1 MDIEKRLLAFFSE
14 EGLPLEGN
22 FLVAAS
28 GGPDSMALL
37 DLMRRLPGDFQLY
50 AAHLDHQ
57 LRADSQ
63 KESQVLRAYC
73 HKYQLPLYE
82 SVWPKSLHPESG
94 LEAAARDYR
103 YNFLFEVA
111 RQVKADYLL
120 TAHHGDDLLENILL
134 KLVRSGIP
142 REMNSL
148 KPVSQ
153 RGQVKLVRP
162 LLAVGKADLLA
173 YAEKQGL
180 EYVEDETNFVGIT
193 ARNRLRQEVVPLL
206 KKESP
211 DLLENAWRFS
221 REMTVEEDY
230 FAQAAGKLPEPE
242 SFFGGWRI
250 PKAAGQAESEL
261 VKAYLENF
269 IQKKYNKRVQLD
281 RTLLANRQSQEKGGL
296 HLCFYQGH
304 YWLYP
309 VKQPAPSPLEE
320 VVAGQ
325 PFFFRGNCY
334 LLSEEKL
341 EESPLAEISF
351 PGKLSAGSLPSGQRL
366 LLKDGRRTKSKKLFS
381 AAGIPLALRGNCL
394 SLFAGQEAVYVAGC
408 YQQAVKEGKG
418 LLYLYQVKTC
428 KKGR

>member
-1 MDIEKRLLAFFSE
+1 MDIENRLAAFFAE
-14 EGLPLEGN
+14 EGLPLKGN

-37 DLMRRLPGDFQLY
+37 DLMRRLPGDFKLY

-57 LRADSQ
+57 LRNDSQ

-82 SVWPKSLHPESG
+82 SVWPKSLHPENG

-103 YNFLFEVA
+103 YGFLFEVA

-134 KLVRSGIP
+134 KLIRSGIP

-153 RGQVKLVRP
+153 RGAVKLVRP
-162 LLAVGKADLLA
+162 LLSVGKADLLD

-180 EYVEDETNFVGIT
+180 EYVQDETNFEGIT
-193 ARNRLRQEVVPLL
+193 VRNRLRQEVVPLL

-211 DLLENAWRFS
+211 DLLENAWHFS
-221 REMTVEEDY
+221 REMTAEEDCLD
-230 FAQAAGKLPEPE
+230 QEAGKLPQPE
-242 SFFGGWRI
+242 LMFGGWRI
-250 PKAAGQAESEL
+250 PKAAGQAETEL
-261 VKAYLENF
+261 LKVYLENF

-281 RTLLANRQSQEKGGL
+281 RALLAKGQGQEKGGL
-296 HLCFYQGH
+296 HLSFYQGH

-309 VKQPAPSPLEE
+309 VKQPAFSPLEE
-320 VVAGQ
+320 VSAGQ
-325 PFFFRGNCY
+325 PFFFRGRAY

-341 EESPLAEISF
+341 DESPLAEISF
-351 PGKLSAGSLPSGQRL
+351 PGKLFAGSLPVGQRL
-366 LLKDGRRTKSKKLFS
+366 LLKDGRHVKSKKLYA

-408 YQQAVKEGKG
+408 YQQPVKEEKRP
-418 LLYLYQVKTC
+418 LYLYQVKTC
-428 KKGR
+428 EKDR

>member
-1 MDIEKRLLAFFSE
+1 MDIEKRLAAFFAE

-37 DLMRRLPGDFQLY
+37 DLMRRLPGNFKLY

-57 LRADSQ
+57 IRPDSQ

-73 HKYQLPLYE
+73 HKYRLPLYE
-82 SVWPKSLHPESG
+82 SVWPKSLHPENG

-103 YNFLFEVA
+103 YDFLFEVA

-153 RGQVKLVRP
+153 RGKVKLARP
-162 LLAVGKADLLA
+162 LLAASKADLLA
-173 YAEKQGL
+173 YVKERGL
-180 EYVEDETNFVGIT
+180 EYVEDGTNFEGIT
-193 ARNRLRQEVVPLL
+193 VRNRLRQEVVPLL

-221 REMTVEEDY
+221 REMTAEEDC

-242 SFFGGWRI
+242 FLFGGWRI
-250 PKAAGQAESEL
+250 PQAAGQAETEL
-261 VKAYLENF
+261 FKFYLENF

-281 RTLLANRQSQEKGGL
+281 RVLLAKGQGQEKGGL
-296 HLCFYQGH
+296 HLCFYQGY

-309 VKQPAPSPLEE
+309 AEQPAPSPLRQVE
-320 VVAGQ
+320 VGQ
-325 PFFFRGNCY
+325 PFFFRGRCY
-334 LLSEEKL
+334 LLSEEKKA
-341 EESPLAEISF
+341 ESPLAEISF
-351 PGKLSAGSLPSGQRL
+351 PGKLFAGSLPAGQRL
-366 LLKDGRRTKSKKLFS
+366 LLKDGSHAKSKKLFA

-394 SLFAGQEAVYVAGC
+394 SLFAGQEAVYVEGC
-408 YQQAVKEGKG
+408 YQQPVKEEKRP
-418 LLYLYQVKTC
+418 LYLQQVKTC
-428 KKGR
+428 KKDR

>member
-1 MDIEKRLLAFFSE
+1 M
-14 EGLPLEGN
+14 
-22 FLVAAS
+22 
-28 GGPDSMALL
+28 
-37 DLMRRLPGDFQLY
+37 
-50 AAHLDHQ
+50 
-57 LRADSQ
+57 
-63 KESQVLRAYC
+63 LRAYC

-173 YAEKQGL
+173 YAKKQGL
-180 EYVEDETNFVGIT
+180 EYVEDETNFTGIT

-221 REMTVEEDY
+221 QEMTAEEDY

-242 SFFGGWRI
+242 PFFGGWRI

-281 RTLLANRQSQEKGGL
+281 RILLANRQSQEKGGL
-296 HLCFYQGH
+296 HLSFYQGH

-334 LLSEEKL
+334 LLSEEKR

-351 PGKLSAGSLPSGQRL
+351 PGKLFAGSLPNGQRL
-366 LLKDGRRTKSKKLFS
+366 LLKEGRRTKSKKLFA

-408 YQQAVKEGKG
+408 YQQAVKEGKRQ
-418 LLYLYQVKTC
+418 LYLYQVKTC

>member
-1 MDIEKRLLAFFSE
+1 MDIKKRLSAFFAE

-37 DLMRRLPGDFQLY
+37 DLMRRLPGGFQLY

-173 YAEKQGL
+173 YAKKQGL
-180 EYVEDETNFVGIT
+180 EYVEDETNFTGIT

-221 REMTVEEDY
+221 QEMTAEEDY

-242 SFFGGWRI
+242 PFFGGWRI

-281 RTLLANRQSQEKGGL
+281 RILLANRQSRKKGGSISAFTRATTGFIRSSSRL
-296 HLCFYQGH
+296 
-304 YWLYP
+304 
-309 VKQPAPSPLEE
+309 PAPWKKLWPASPS
-320 VVAGQ
+320 
-325 PFFFRGNCY
+325 F
-334 LLSEEKL
+334 SEE
-341 EESPLAEISF
+341 IV
-351 PGKLSAGSLPSGQRL
+351 
-366 LLKDGRRTKSKKLFS
+366 
-381 AAGIPLALRGNCL
+381 IC
-394 SLFAGQEAVYVAGC
+394 
-408 YQQAVKEGKG
+408 
-418 LLYLYQVKTC
+418 
-428 KKGR
+428 

>member
-1 MDIEKRLLAFFSE
+1 MDIEKRLLAFFAE

-37 DLMRRLPGDFQLY
+37 DLMRRLPGDFKLY

-82 SVWPKSLHPESG
+82 NVWPKSLHPANG

-103 YNFLFEVA
+103 YDFLFEVA

-173 YAEKQGL
+173 YAEKRGL
-180 EYVEDETNFVGIT
+180 EYVEDETNFEGIT

-221 REMTVEEDY
+221 REMTAEEDY
-230 FAQAAGKLPEPE
+230 FAQAAGKLPDPE
-242 SFFGGWRI
+242 FFFGGWRI
-250 PKAAGQAESEL
+250 PKVAGQAENEL
-261 VKAYLENF
+261 FKAYLENF

-281 RTLLANRQSQEKGGL
+281 RILLANRQSQEKGGL
-296 HLCFYQGH
+296 HLSFYQGY

-309 VKQPAPSPLEE
+309 VKQPAPKPLEAIE
-320 VVAGQ
+320 VGQ

-341 EESPLAEISF
+341 EKSPLAEISF

-366 LLKDGRRTKSKKLFS
+366 LLKDGRRTKSKKLFA

-394 SLFAGQEAVYVAGC
+394 SLFAGQEAVYVEGC
-408 YQQAVKEGKG
+408 YQQAGKEGERP
-418 LLYLYQVKTC
+418 LYLQQVKTC
-428 KKGR
+428 KKDR